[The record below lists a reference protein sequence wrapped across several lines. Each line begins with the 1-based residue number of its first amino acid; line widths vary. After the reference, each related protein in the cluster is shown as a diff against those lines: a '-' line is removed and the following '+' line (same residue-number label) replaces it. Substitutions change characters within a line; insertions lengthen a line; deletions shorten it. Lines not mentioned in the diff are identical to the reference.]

1 MDAFGFVGSAPKH
14 AVVLPPAIC
23 FLWLSSCTMQVQV
36 DDDTQRPYAP
46 DSSFHGSIWRS
57 FAWESGEKVN
67 FFDTVVFFFNLAK
80 LEHAKWL
87 SQNKHGCIP
96 HSS

>member
-14 AVVLPPAIC
+14 AVVLLPFVFSGCPRA
-23 FLWLSSCTMQVQV
+23 TMQVQV

-67 FFDTVVFFFNLAK
+67 FFDTVVFFF
-80 LEHAKWL
+80 
-87 SQNKHGCIP
+87 
-96 HSS
+96 